1 MLIVL
6 TDADSLPVS
15 AEQMI
20 AHCRAPED
28 GTDDD
33 LLEAYQRAAVAY
45 VEKHCGIV
53 LQPKEMQYRINCWPA
68 ADFEIPA
75 TPVRDVSKVEYLD
88 ENGIL
93 QEIDEANW
101 TWTRT
106 AEGARITF
114 KSDYSLPELI
124 EDQRDRVRVTFTA
137 GFDDP
142 SATGSGDDPAYTI
155 PRQADVLIKMLTS
168 YWYEQREPVTKDGGF
183 KLPLAAE
190 AILAQLRVY
199 R

>member
-6 TDADSLPVS
+6 TDAQSLPVS
-15 AEQMI
+15 ATQMI

-33 LLEAYQRAAVAY
+33 LLEAYQKAAVAY

-53 LQPKEMQYRINCWPA
+53 LQPKELQYRINCWPCGGI
-68 ADFEIPA
+68 EIPA
-75 TPVRDVSKVEYLD
+75 APVRDVSKIEYLD

-93 QEIDEANW
+93 QEIDDSNW
-101 TWTRT
+101 TWART
-106 AEGARITF
+106 ADGAVISF
-114 KSDYSLPELI
+114 SSDYSLPELV

-142 SATGSGDDPAYTI
+142 SATGSGDDPAYTL
-155 PRQADVLIKMLTS
+155 PRQVVVLVLMLTS
-168 YWYEQREPVTKDGGF
+168 YWYDQREPVTKDGGF

>member
-6 TDADSLPVS
+6 TDADSLPVTM
-15 AEQMI
+15 EKVI

-33 LLEAYQRAAVAY
+33 LLEAYLRAAIAY

-53 LQPKEMQYRINCWPA
+53 LQPKELQYLFNCWPCG
-68 ADFEIPA
+68 DIEIPA
-75 TPVRDVSKVEYLD
+75 APVRDVSKVEYLD

-106 AEGARITF
+106 AEGATITF
-114 KSDYSLPELI
+114 GSGYSLPTLVD
-124 EDQRDRVRVTFTA
+124 DQRDRVRVTFTA

-142 SATGSGDDPAYTI
+142 NATGSGDDPSYTL
-155 PRQADVLIKMLTS
+155 PRQVVVLVLMLTS